1 VTAPRPSR
9 PGRGVRAGIVA
20 VVVLLVAAA
29 GISNVS
35 ASGGNPVKTHPAPRL
50 FSDDQIAPLGA
61 ALAAQKAHADRLFTA
76 WSAAHPTRDDAGFTA
91 FALAQVPPVPD
102 AATQARELAELRALA
117 RSRTPEGMTAASW
130 LEVYGKKDVW
140 KLYLRDATETA
151 TAPERKRDAAV
162 FTADTAL
169 AKSMSATAQARFG
182 RPAPTV
188 VDPSLRQAARKAKLS
203 YPSKHAVY
211 VYSELELLSALDPGR
226 AAEFRHLTD
235 EVAYSRLY
243 AAGHYRSD
251 LVAGALLG
259 DLLGDYE
266 VRELT
271 AG

>member
-1 VTAPRPSR
+1 VTALRPAD
-9 PGRGVRAGIVA
+9 RGVRTGIVA

-29 GISNVS
+29 GVSNVY
-35 ASGGNPVKTHPAPRL
+35 ASSGNPVKDHPAPTL
-50 FSDDQIAPLGA
+50 FSDAQIAPLGA
-61 ALAAQKAHADRLFTA
+61 ALAAQKARADQLFAA
-76 WSAAHPTRDDAGFTA
+76 WSAAHPTRDDAGFAA

-102 AATQARELAELRALA
+102 AATQARELAELHVLA
-117 RSRTPEGMTAASW
+117 DARTPQGMAAASW

-140 KLYLRDATETA
+140 KLYLRDATETWSA
-151 TAPERKRDAAV
+151 AHRARAAAV
-162 FTADTAL
+162 LKADTAL
-169 AKSMSATAQARFG
+169 AKSMTATAQARFG

-188 VDPSLRQAARKAKLS
+188 VDPSLRQGARRTKLS

-211 VYSELELLSALDPGR
+211 VCSELAVLTALDPGR

-251 LVAGALLG
+251 LVAGALVG

-266 VRELT
+266 VRGL
-271 AG
+271 GGG